1 MWETSGWK
9 DEDLLWASMAL
20 YGGIAG
26 QQSGPCGAIS
36 SSAVYVG
43 LRHRRSMDDKEA
55 VSKARLD
62 IEREALQLAKEFA
75 SEFGTLT
82 CLDLVG
88 LDLSDPVVRK
98 RFRDE
103 NISKEKCDRYMEFV
117 IDKLYELEETRSAK
131 SE

>member
-1 MWETSGWK
+1 
-9 DEDLLWASMAL
+9 
-20 YGGIAG
+20 
-26 QQSGPCGAIS
+26 
-36 SSAVYVG
+36 
-43 LRHRRSMDDKEA
+43 MDDKEA